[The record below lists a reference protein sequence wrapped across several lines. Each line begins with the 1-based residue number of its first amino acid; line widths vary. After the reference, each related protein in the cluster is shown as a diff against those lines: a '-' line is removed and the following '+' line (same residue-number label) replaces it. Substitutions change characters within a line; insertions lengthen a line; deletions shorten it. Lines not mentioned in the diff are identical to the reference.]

1 MAAWAYPCRLAS
13 DRETTYF
20 VSQLD
25 VDDLPP
31 SVRIVRLRV
40 GTNWLCATVDRTRR
54 VQVESLLLR
63 DVIASDADDCPE
75 CTPQVGV
82 QDSAEPAA
90 TASPPGENADVE
102 QAASRSPSRPREAA
116 VNIQAAAISLQG
128 IRFVVVAAAMSLVRS
143 PGDAALVIVDL
154 QERFGGVPVVLMA
167 QDEAG
172 VPTYY
177 GDDGLLRLLA
187 PIPLDK
193 LPWKEYAIGD

>member
-1 MAAWAYPCRLAS
+1 MAVWAYPCRLAS

-25 VDDLPP
+25 LDDLHP

-63 DVIASDADDCPE
+63 EFIASDEDDCPE
-75 CTPQVGV
+75 CAPYLALP
-82 QDSAEPAA
+82 DSAKPAA
-90 TASPPGENADVE
+90 PEAPPGENGGDDRGTVAPPTG
-102 QAASRSPSRPREAA
+102 ARGAA

-128 IRFVVVAAAMSLVRS
+128 LRFAVVAAAMSLVRS

-177 GDDGLLRLLA
+177 GDDGLVRLLA

-193 LPWKEYAIGD
+193 LPWKEYALG